1 MITSENTDN
10 RATNLYK
17 PSDIEGKWQKIWEDD
32 NLYNTDEQASNKEK
46 FYALSMFPYPSGN
59 LHMGHVRNYV
69 ITDLIARF
77 QRFQGKEVLHPMGW
91 DAFGLPAE
99 NAAIERGINPDK
111 WTKQNIAHM
120 KSQLKLLGLSVDWD
134 REFATCDENYYVWTQ
149 FLFLELHKAGLV
161 YQKESEVNWDPI
173 DNTVLANEQVDSE
186 GKSWRSG
193 AIVEKKLLTQWFLK
207 ITDYAEELLQDL
219 EKLNEWPERVKLMQE
234 NWIGKSIGA
243 NINFKINEGQIF
255 GMLGPNGVGK
265 STIFNLITGLI
276 NPGNGKIK
284 IAGEDVTKYPVY
296 LRTKKFKVGYVP
308 QYGGFFNDLTL
319 HDNLKAIS
327 EIVIDDKNYRT
338 ERVNYLISKFELD
351 NLKDIKGKFLSGGQK
366 KKLVIALSLLSE
378 PKVLLLDECFAALD
392 VLTIKM
398 LQEIIVNLQ
407 NENRI
412 TICICDHQA
421 RDLLACVD
429 VAMIL
434 SNGKIIAQDTP
445 SNLVKDINA
454 KNAYFGDNF
463 KFN

>member
-1 MITSENTDN
+1 MAIIKKFRIKSFKNINSIIEFNNVSLSYGN
-10 RATNLYK
+10 R
-17 PSDIEGKWQKIWEDD
+17 
-32 NLYNTDEQASNKEK
+32 
-46 FYALSMFPYPSGN
+46 
-59 LHMGHVRNYV
+59 
-69 ITDLIARF
+69 LI
-77 QRFQGKEVLHPMGW
+77 L
-91 DAFGLPAE
+91 D
-99 NAAIERGINPDK
+99 
-111 WTKQNIAHM
+111 
-120 KSQLKLLGLSVDWD
+120 
-134 REFATCDENYYVWTQ
+134 
-149 FLFLELHKAGLV
+149 
-161 YQKESEVNWDPI
+161 
-173 DNTVLANEQVDSE
+173 
-186 GKSWRSG
+186 
-193 AIVEKKLLTQWFLK
+193 
-207 ITDYAEELLQDL
+207 
-219 EKLNEWPERVKLMQE
+219 
-234 NWIGKSIGA
+234 

-276 NPGNGKIK
+276 SPGSGEIK
-284 IAGEDVTKYPVY
+284 IAGENVNEFPIY

-319 HDNLKAIS
+319 IDNLKAIS
-327 EIVIDDKNYRT
+327 EIVIDNKNYRT
-338 ERVNYLISKFELD
+338 ERINYLISKFELD
-351 NLKDIKGKFLSGGQK
+351 NLKDIKAKFLSGGQK

-407 NENRI
+407 NETRI

-434 SNGKIIAQDTP
+434 SNSKIIAQDTP
-445 SNLVKDINA
+445 SNLVKNINA

>member
-1 MITSENTDN
+1 MAIIKKFRIKSFKKSNSIIEFENVSLSYGN
-10 RATNLYK
+10 RL
-17 PSDIEGKWQKIWEDD
+17 ILD
-32 NLYNTDEQASNKEK
+32 NLN
-46 FYALSMFPYPSGN
+46 F
-59 LHMGHVRNYV
+59 
-69 ITDLIARF
+69 
-77 QRFQGKEVLHPMGW
+77 
-91 DAFGLPAE
+91 
-99 NAAIERGINPDK
+99 
-111 WTKQNIAHM
+111 
-120 KSQLKLLGLSVDWD
+120 
-134 REFATCDENYYVWTQ
+134 
-149 FLFLELHKAGLV
+149 
-161 YQKESEVNWDPI
+161 
-173 DNTVLANEQVDSE
+173 TV
-186 GKSWRSG
+186 
-193 AIVEKKLLTQWFLK
+193 
-207 ITDYAEELLQDL
+207 
-219 EKLNEWPERVKLMQE
+219 
-234 NWIGKSIGA
+234 
-243 NINFKINEGQIF
+243 NEGQIF

-276 NPGNGKIK
+276 NPGNGNIK
-284 IAGEDVTKYPVY
+284 IFDKSVNKYPVY
-296 LRTKKFKVGYVP
+296 LRTKKFKIGYVP
-308 QYGGFFNDLTL
+308 QYGGYFNDLTL

-327 EIVIDDKNYRT
+327 EIVIENKNKRS

-351 NLKDIKGKFLSGGQK
+351 NLKDIKAKFLSGGQK

-407 NENRI
+407 SESKI

-445 SNLVKDINA
+445 SNLVNNVNA